1 MHCGLTFS
9 DEEAGSGFSDFDED
23 EEDEDEEPDSED
35 EDSLYE
41 GYPGGLRV
49 MRGLG
54 LGGGLMHDYDS
65 ELNTEEEEE
74 VRLGNIRNPRI
85 GLWYSEAEDDESGDD
100 EEEEDEDE
108 EGEFDSFIDP
118 RPESEIHAAAEELD
132 DTDIS
137 IPYHTRENNYYTQTT
152 SDTPH
157 DEEEDDDEVY
167 SEEEDGEEQ
176 DEEDYKV
183 QETLRGPVRPQRRG
197 RAILSAEPS
206 EPSEQ
211 DSDEMDSEDMD
222 SQEEDSEASED
233 TVRGTA
239 RRFYVLQPRPAR
251 RRLIIGSD
259 QE

>member
-1 MHCGLTFS
+1 MHCGLAFS
-9 DEEAGSGFSDFDED
+9 DEEAEVDFSDFDED
-23 EEDEDEEPDSED
+23 EDEDEEPDSED
-35 EDSLYE
+35 DDNPYDLYLSRPSMMMVRE
-41 GYPGGLRV
+41 
-49 MRGLG
+49 RGFPLY
-54 LGGGLMHDYDS
+54 DYDS
-65 ELNTEEEEE
+65 EEQENL
-74 VRLGNIRNPRI
+74 RLTHN
-85 GLWYSEAEDDESGDD
+85 GLWYSEAEDDESEDD

-152 SDTPH
+152 SDTLH
-157 DEEEDDDEVY
+157 DEEASDEEVY
-167 SEEEDGEEQ
+167 SEEADDEEQ
-176 DEEDYKV
+176 DEEDYKE
-183 QETLRGPVRPQRRG
+183 QETYRRPVRSQRRG

-211 DSDEMDSEDMD
+211 DSDAMDSEDMD
-222 SQEEDSEASED
+222 SQEEDSEASQD

-239 RRFYVLQPRPAR
+239 RKYQRHPPPTR
-251 RRLIIGSD
+251 RRLIVVSD